1 VKKETL
7 ANGSRVLL
15 GWGLI
20 VASIVLLAVG
30 WYGVSGTPK
39 VERQLSYLVSGG
51 LGGLLAGIVGI
62 GLLVSNDVRRDRER
76 IGRVEAA
83 VLELRALIVA
93 QADIAKENGEP
104 ANGVARAT
112 KTGARK
118 RG

>member
-1 VKKETL
+1 MKKERLLGT
-7 ANGSRVLL
+7 GRVLL
-15 GWGLI
+15 GWALI

-30 WYGVSGTPK
+30 WYGVSGTPR

-62 GLLVSNDVRRDRER
+62 GLLVSNDVRSDRER
-76 IGRVEAA
+76 IGRLEAA

-93 QADIAKENGEP
+93 QSEAAKDNGEP
-104 ANGVARAT
+104 VNGVARGT
-112 KTGARK
+112 KAGARK